1 MYLNRLPS
9 LQAQF
14 HGYSQQTR
22 ELRLVWQT
30 PIPVPTCVKSKRDDF
45 FFTVGRVEEVE
56 NSPLLAV
63 FTMNPNRRIN
73 LHNPYGFMF
82 VKSPIA
88 DVREMIVIFYTH
100 ILEDDMGTVNL
111 GEPLKNIRVIKG
123 VKPENPRNH
132 SDARKFT
139 FLINTEIYGLF
150 ELAADAARHAA
161 EDLSDIA
168 ELLQSVQ
175 SRP

>member
-73 LHNPYGFMF
+73 LHDPYGFMLMNAPAAT
-82 VKSPIA
+82 VQDA
-88 DVREMIVIFYTH
+88 IVIFQTH
-100 ILEDDMGTVNL
+100 ISEDDMGCVSV
-111 GEPLKNIRVIKG
+111 GIPGQEIKIIKG
-123 VKPENPRNH
+123 VKAQNPWNLD
-132 SDARKFT
+132 DARKFT

-150 ELAADAARHAA
+150 ELAADAARHTA